1 MNERRLGWG
10 SISHAGSL
18 LPGQQTLFTAQ
29 RCDPTTRYLYIA
41 FVSDLTAPTVIFST
55 QWLWLCQEYGTS
67 VVYSYA
73 RCEHASKQP
82 TNHEVIYTKQNAA
95 RERNQPR
102 L

>member
-10 SISHAGSL
+10 SICHAGSL

-41 FVSDLTAPTVIFST
+41 FVSDLTAPAVIFST
-55 QWLWLCQEYGTS
+55 QWLCLCQEYGTS

-73 RCEHASKQP
+73 RCEQAS
-82 TNHEVIYTKQNAA
+82 NHEVIYTKQNAA
-95 RERNQPR
+95 RERN
-102 L
+102 LDYE